1 MLVKQRASFIFTAF
15 LAIPLPFRCLRDD
28 RPACVFADAN
38 SFVAK
43 DVSPPLK
50 CSVGP
55 AGSPSPTCAVALNAS
70 SCEHGPGV
78 RGCRK
83 CLGCKSPDKGG
94 CNATAA
100 TKAGCTNAEIGS
112 WCAVKSDDEFS
123 GQAAS
128 VDDLQKARGS
138 AATRGASAAAATKS
152 TKLGCFQMTIE

>member
-1 MLVKQRASFIFTAF
+1 MQRRARRQPLAHLRSGAQRQQLRARARRARLQEMLGLQ
-15 LAIPLPFRCLRDD
+15 
-28 RPACVFADAN
+28 
-38 SFVAK
+38 VA
-43 DVSPPLK
+43 
-50 CSVGP
+50 GQ
-55 AGSPSPTCAVALNAS
+55 
-70 SCEHGPGV
+70 
-78 RGCRK
+78 
-83 CLGCKSPDKGG
+83 GG